1 MTTLLSSQH
10 LSPSTTPENQSAD
23 AVVATV
29 LATDADTN
37 SGATPSNFRFENSGG
52 SPGSTS
58 TDGYFSINSSGQISI
73 TSAGIA
79 AGVDQN
85 DFETGD
91 NSFQYAIQAT
101 SDGSNWGNAADIT
114 LNVTDLDDNAPVI
127 TASQSF
133 NYSENQSADAVVAT
147 VLATDADTNSG
158 ATPSNF
164 RFENSGGSPG
174 STSTDGYFSINSSG
188 QISITSAGI
197 AAGVDQNDF
206 ETGDNSF
213 QYAIQAT
220 SDGSNWGN
228 AVDITLNVTDLDD
241 NAPVITASLES
252 FNYSENQSA
261 DAVVATVLATDAD
274 YQLRR
279 HSL

>member
-10 LSPSTTPENQSAD
+10 LSPSTTQKINPP
-23 AVVATV
+23 
-29 LATDADTN
+29 
-37 SGATPSNFRFENSGG
+37 TPS
-52 SPGSTS
+52 SPP
-58 TDGYFSINSSGQISI
+58 SSPLTLTPTQAPLPLIS
-73 TSAGIA
+73 
-79 AGVDQN
+79 
-85 DFETGD
+85 
-91 NSFQYAIQAT
+91 
-101 SDGSNWGNAADIT
+101 
-114 LNVTDLDDNAPVI
+114 
-127 TASQSF
+127 AS
-133 NYSENQSADAVVAT
+133 
-147 VLATDADTNSG
+147 
-158 ATPSNF
+158 
-164 RFENSGGSPG
+164 ENSGGSPG

-241 NAPVITASLES
+241 NAPVITASQS

-261 DAVVATVLATDAD
+261 DAVVPPSSPLTLTPTQAPLPLTSASKILAAPWF
-274 YQLRR
+274 
-279 HSL
+279 HFH

>member
-10 LSPSTTPENQSAD
+10 LSPSTTQKINPP
-23 AVVATV
+23 
-29 LATDADTN
+29 
-37 SGATPSNFRFENSGG
+37 TPS
-52 SPGSTS
+52 SPPSSPLTPTQAPLPLTSASKILAAPLVSTS

-73 TSAGIA
+73 H
-79 AGVDQN
+79 
-85 DFETGD
+85 
-91 NSFQYAIQAT
+91 
-101 SDGSNWGNAADIT
+101 
-114 LNVTDLDDNAPVI
+114 
-127 TASQSF
+127 
-133 NYSENQSADAVVAT
+133 
-147 VLATDADTNSG
+147 
-158 ATPSNF
+158 
-164 RFENSGGSPG
+164 
-174 STSTDGYFSINSSG
+174 
-188 QISITSAGI
+188 SAGI

-241 NAPVITASLES
+241 NAPVITASQS

-274 YQLRR
+274 TNSGALPLTSASKILAAPLVPLPLTVTSPLTPADKSPSPSAGIAAGVDQNDFETGDNSLPIR
-279 HSL
+279 HSGHLRWLQLG